1 MKNYQVIPVS
11 GLMAEVKQT
20 DGLVFK
26 MHVFALAFHESED
39 GELRVKGITKSD
51 LMEGWVDFEDGNYE
65 FINGIEVLSLIKDTK
80 VI

>member
-1 MKNYQVIPVS
+1 MKNYQVISVS
-11 GLMAEVKQT
+11 GLMAHVRES
-20 DGLVFK
+20 DGSTYK

-65 FINGIEVLSLIKDTK
+65 FINGIEVLGLIKDTK